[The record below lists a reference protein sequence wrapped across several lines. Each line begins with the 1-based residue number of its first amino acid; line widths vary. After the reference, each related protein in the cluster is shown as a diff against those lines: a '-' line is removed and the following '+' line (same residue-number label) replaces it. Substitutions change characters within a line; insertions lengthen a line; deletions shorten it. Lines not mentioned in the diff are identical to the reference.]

1 MSWTV
6 FATMMFISSDL
17 ICTIKNERL
26 GSIATVLLFAFAPTN
41 VEDQTLERGPLN
53 LGTVATIPWI
63 WTPLSR
69 PIKIRW
75 LRSSVCYS
83 TVNLLQY
90 FCISAV
96 NGICYSAVYFGRSQP
111 HDEERTAWIDRY
123 SDPLYICPHKCRGSG
138 HQLERFDRDS
148 LGRGLGPLN
157 LGTVTTVP

>member
-90 FCISAV
+90 FASVLWTVFAIVLCILADLRLTMK
-96 NGICYSAVYFGRSQP
+96 N
-111 HDEERTAWIDRY
+111 ERLESIAIVILSTFALTNAEDL
-123 SDPLYICPHKCRGSG
+123 DTNLKGSI
-138 HQLERFDRDS
+138 
-148 LGRGLGPLN
+148 
-157 LGTVTTVP
+157 VTH

>member
-26 GSIATVLLFAFAPTN
+26 GSIATVLLFAFVPTN
-41 VEDQTLERGPLN
+41 AEDQTLERGPLN

-83 TVNLLQY
+83 TVHLFQY
-90 FCISAV
+90 FASVLWTVFAIVLCILADLRLTMK
-96 NGICYSAVYFGRSQP
+96 N
-111 HDEERTAWIDRY
+111 ERLESIATVILSTFALTNAEDL
-123 SDPLYICPHKCRGSG
+123 DTNLKGSIMT
-138 HQLERFDRDS
+138 H
-148 LGRGLGPLN
+148 
-157 LGTVTTVP
+157 

>member
-1 MSWTV
+1 
-6 FATMMFISSDL
+6 MMFISSDL

-26 GSIATVLLFAFAPTN
+26 GSIATVLLFAFVPTN
-41 VEDQTLERGPLN
+41 AEDQTLERGPLN

-90 FCISAV
+90 FASVLWTVFAIVLCILADLRLTMK
-96 NGICYSAVYFGRSQP
+96 N
-111 HDEERTAWIDRY
+111 E
-123 SDPLYICPHKCRGSG
+123 
-138 HQLERFDRDS
+138 QLESIATVILSTFALTNAEDLDT
-148 LGRGLGPLN
+148 N
-157 LGTVTTVP
+157 LKGSIVTH